1 MLHFVRGIRHKAGF
15 LNLGYLSPR
24 GYVKSCKGNAK
35 TYRVM
40 QIMVLGLRKK
50 FYGHAGRDSG
60 NNFRFPDFGLHTG
73 RFRIIF
79 VRISSVV
86 SFRVDIRQLSLF

>member
-60 NNFRFPDFGLHTG
+60 NNFRVHEIGSDNSCF
-73 RFRIIF
+73 
-79 VRISSVV
+79 
-86 SFRVDIRQLSLF
+86 SFIVYTPLGT